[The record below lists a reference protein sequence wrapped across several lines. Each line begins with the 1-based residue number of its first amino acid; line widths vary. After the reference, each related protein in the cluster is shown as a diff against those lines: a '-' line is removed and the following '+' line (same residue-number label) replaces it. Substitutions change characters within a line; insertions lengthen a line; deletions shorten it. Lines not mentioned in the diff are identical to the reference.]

1 MDKLDD
7 KILTIQV
14 TDSILRLKF
23 LNFENSFKKYKMNL
37 LVLKINNL
45 IIEDSINYELNNIDI
60 LNKINLN
67 EKFIY
72 IFFSVNYYV
81 DNSILAFLKK
91 KYNFN
96 FIDYS
101 SELGWCSIIVN
112 NKIDN
117 EYIFFDNIINFK
129 INLKNKNYFIEDCE
143 LESRNIIQ
151 KNKDDKEYYDTYNIW
166 LKFINEIKDVEE
178 NIKKLSITNLSKKI
192 NEIDKFFLYID
203 NYLKEQNE
211 NINLLR
217 EIDNKKKKE
226 NKNFIKIYDIDYN
239 KLKLL
244 QKEIVDK
251 ESILKKIN
259 SNIYVQEKRL
269 NTVIDKLNNNL
280 IENNLNFYHG
290 DTNLEKFE
298 RDLGI
303 MVHLYDISLWGEIE
317 NYLNNLVNLE
327 IKFDL
332 YVNISYNLDSD
343 LFKKEYKKLKAY
355 LENYQG
361 CENFYYTTSN
371 NKGMDIGGFLNSY
384 LKKLKLGIIYKSI
397 IKIHSKTNKNWRFA
411 MLYSLLGSQ
420 KIIEN
425 NLNLLKNDKVGM
437 IGNDKISVDLVLKI
451 NKESYKYI
459 YTYFD
464 RFNIKTNKY
473 GFFIPGSIFWIKDEI
488 LMKYLNERS
497 IVKTYKEFK
506 PYYCGSKK
514 NDKEG
519 KPHAFERLFGVMVQD
534 CKKLT
539 LKVIEKI

>member
-7 KILTIQV
+7 KILTIHV
-14 TDSILRLKF
+14 TDSLLTLNF

-67 EKFIY
+67 KKFIY

-129 INLKNKNYFIEDCE
+129 INLKNKNYFIEECE

-203 NYLKEQNE
+203 NYLKKKNE

-217 EIDNKKKKE
+217 KIDNKKKK
-226 NKNFIKIYDIDYN
+226 
-239 KLKLL
+239 
-244 QKEIVDK
+244 
-251 ESILKKIN
+251 KK
-259 SNIYVQEKRL
+259 
-269 NTVIDKLNNNL
+269 
-280 IENNLNFYHG
+280 
-290 DTNLEKFE
+290 KF
-298 RDLGI
+298 
-303 MVHLYDISLWGEIE
+303 
-317 NYLNNLVNLE
+317 
-327 IKFDL
+327 K
-332 YVNISYNLDSD
+332 
-343 LFKKEYKKLKAY
+343 
-355 LENYQG
+355 
-361 CENFYYTTSN
+361 
-371 NKGMDIGGFLNSY
+371 
-384 LKKLKLGIIYKSI
+384 
-397 IKIHSKTNKNWRFA
+397 
-411 MLYSLLGSQ
+411 
-420 KIIEN
+420 
-425 NLNLLKNDKVGM
+425 
-437 IGNDKISVDLVLKI
+437 
-451 NKESYKYI
+451 
-459 YTYFD
+459 
-464 RFNIKTNKY
+464 
-473 GFFIPGSIFWIKDEI
+473 
-488 LMKYLNERS
+488 
-497 IVKTYKEFK
+497 
-506 PYYCGSKK
+506 
-514 NDKEG
+514 
-519 KPHAFERLFGVMVQD
+519 
-534 CKKLT
+534 
-539 LKVIEKI
+539 